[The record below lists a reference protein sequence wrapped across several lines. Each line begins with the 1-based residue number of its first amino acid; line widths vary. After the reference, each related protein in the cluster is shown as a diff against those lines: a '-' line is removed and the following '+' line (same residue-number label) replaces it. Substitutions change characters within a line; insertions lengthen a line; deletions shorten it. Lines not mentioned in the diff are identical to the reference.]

1 VPGGRRGGALP
12 ADPAVKAGGLCGLNG
27 LFTGLGLGFFLRA
40 EPSVWF
46 FVVLG
51 SALAAVLTIVL
62 ATALRAW
69 SLPPLAAPFV
79 ITTWLLLLVVRG
91 WNERPSSELASL
103 QLLAGFADTCRAELA
118 TSHGLITASVRG
130 IGQVLFQD
138 SVLSGL
144 IILLGIA
151 LNSRISALAAIFGA
165 TAGTITVIVLGSTDP
180 ALCHG
185 AYGFHAALPAL
196 GFRGPL

>member
-51 SALAAVLTIVL
+51 SALAAALTVVL

-69 SLPPLAAPFV
+69 RLPPLAAPFV

-91 WNERPSSELASL
+91 FEYRPSGELSSL
-103 QLLAGFADTCRAELA
+103 LPLTGFADTCRTEVLS
-118 TSHGLITASVRG
+118 TFHGLITASLRG

-144 IILLGIA
+144 IILLGIS
-151 LNSRISALAAIFGA
+151 LNSRISALAAILGT
-165 TAGTITVIVLGSTDP
+165 TAGTMTVILLGSGDP

-185 AYGFHAALPAL
+185 AYGFNAALAAV
-196 GFRGPL
+196 GF